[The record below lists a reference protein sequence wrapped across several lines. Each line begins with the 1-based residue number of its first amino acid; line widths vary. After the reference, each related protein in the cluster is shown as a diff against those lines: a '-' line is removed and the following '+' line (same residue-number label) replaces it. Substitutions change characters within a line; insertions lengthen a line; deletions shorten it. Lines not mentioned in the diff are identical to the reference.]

1 MKKKKK
7 NKNITSCSDNVSNIG
22 NSNITSNKE

>member
-1 MKKKKK
+1 MKKKK

-22 NSNITSNKE
+22 NNNITSNKE